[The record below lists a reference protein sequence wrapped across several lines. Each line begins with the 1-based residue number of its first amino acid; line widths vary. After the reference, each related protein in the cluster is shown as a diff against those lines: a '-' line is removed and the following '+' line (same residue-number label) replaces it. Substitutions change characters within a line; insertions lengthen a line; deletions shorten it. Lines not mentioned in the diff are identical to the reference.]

1 MLVVYVTYEIVYIFF
16 SLAIVQGGLQAM
28 VPEVGGG
35 GVLPLV
41 FVLSVLNRDFD
52 FVRVRP
58 IYKRGI
64 GCTIDLIGFVNFV
77 SSYTK
82 AMTLT

>member
-35 GVLPLV
+35 GGTPL
-41 FVLSVLNRDFD
+41 
-52 FVRVRP
+52 
-58 IYKRGI
+58 
-64 GCTIDLIGFVNFV
+64 GFCPLCP
-77 SSYTK
+77 K
-82 AMTLT
+82 QGL